1 RARSLTSQLLSFSRK
16 QMLKLEAVS
25 VNELVVESSALIE
38 RLIGEPVKVQLLLDP
53 REGIVRA
60 DRGQL
65 QQVLLNLAVNARDA
79 MPDGGRLTI
88 ATQAEPGEVVRV
100 MVSDTGCGMPPEVQ
114 ARIFEPFFTTK
125 EQGRGTGL
133 GLATAYGTISQLG
146 GTIAVDSVVGVG
158 TRFIIGLPETS
169 DRPARA
175 ASTVRDRRDD
185 GCGRILVVEDEGA
198 VRTLVSRALTRRGY
212 DIRVAA
218 SAEDAL
224 ELLADPTI
232 TIDLLLS
239 DVVMPGMNGHALAQ
253 QLRAERPNLKV
264 ILMSGYSEE
273 QVRSQTAARDGLVL
287 LRKPFAITTLED
299 AVSGML
305 TTDVTSLAS

>member
-1 RARSLTSQLLSFSRK
+1 LLSFSRK

-25 VNELVVESSALIE
+25 LNELVVESSSLIE
-38 RLIGEPVKVQLLLDP
+38 RLIGAQVKVQLLLDP
-53 REGIVRA
+53 RPGIVRA

-65 QQVLLNLAVNARDA
+65 QQVLLNLAVNARDSMA
-79 MPDGGRLTI
+79 EGGRLTI
-88 ATQAEPGEVVRV
+88 ATQAEPGEMVRL
-100 MVSDTGCGMPPEVQ
+100 MVSDTGCGMSTEVQ

-133 GLATAYGTISQLG
+133 GLATAYGTVSQLG
-146 GTIAVDSVVGVG
+146 GSIAVDSVVNVG
-158 TRFIIGLPETS
+158 TRFIIALPGTS
-169 DRPARA
+169 DRPAGFGGAPRG
-175 ASTVRDRRDD
+175 RRDD
-185 GCGRILVVEDEGA
+185 GRGRILVVEDEGA

-224 ELLADPTI
+224 DLLADPTI
-232 TIDLLLS
+232 QIDLLLS
-239 DVVMPGMNGHALAQ
+239 DVVMPGMNGHALALK
-253 QLRAERPNLKV
+253 LRAERPDLKV

-299 AVSGML
+299 AISSML
-305 TTDVTSLAS
+305 TADVASLAS